1 MNTSVE
7 IRRVDSKS
15 SLKTFIDFQYDLYKD
30 NPYFVPKL
38 FRDEMDTLHKERNAA
53 FEFCDAEYYMAY
65 KNNRL
70 VGRVAAIINHKANNK
85 WGRKMVRFGWFDF
98 IDDKEVSGA
107 LLAKVEEY
115 GRQKG
120 MTEIVGPLGFTDLD
134 CEGML
139 TDGFDQIGTLATSYN
154 YEYYPK
160 HIDAM
165 AGFEKDNDYL
175 EFKIY
180 IPEGIPER
188 LIKLS
193 SMIQDRY
200 NLHVKKVTKKEV
212 FEGGYGKKIFNIIND
227 TFKDLYGYS
236 ELSDKQIDQYIKAY
250 FPLIDLNLVT
260 LIEDRNHDNKLVG
273 VAITLPSM
281 SYALQKCRRGRLFP
295 FGWYHILQAIKC
307 HKTNMVDLLLLG
319 ILPEYR
325 PKGANALMFSD
336 LIPRYIDYGFE
347 WAESQVEME
356 TNKGVQSQWQFFK
369 TENHKK
375 RRCYKK
381 TI

>member
-38 FRDEMDTLHKERNAA
+38 FRDEIDTLHKKRNAA

-65 KNNRL
+65 KDNRL

-98 IDDKEVSGA
+98 IDDKEVSSA

-115 GRQKG
+115 GRKKG
-120 MTEIVGPLGFTDLD
+120 MTEMVGPLGFTDLD

-154 YEYYPK
+154 YDYYPK
-160 HIDAM
+160 HINTM

-180 IPEGIPER
+180 IPDGVPER

-260 LIEDRNHDNKLVG
+260 LIEDRNHDNKIVG
-273 VAITLPSM
+273 VAITLPSV

-295 FGWYHILQAIKC
+295 FGWYHILQAIKR

-381 TI
+381 SI

>member
-65 KNNRL
+65 KDNCL

>member
-1 MNTSVE
+1 
-7 IRRVDSKS
+7 
-15 SLKTFIDFQYDLYKD
+15 
-30 NPYFVPKL
+30 
-38 FRDEMDTLHKERNAA
+38 
-53 FEFCDAEYYMAY
+53 
-65 KNNRL
+65 
-70 VGRVAAIINHKANNK
+70 
-85 WGRKMVRFGWFDF
+85 MVRFGWFDF

>member
-65 KNNRL
+65 KDNRL

-160 HIDAM
+160 HIDAI

-273 VAITLPSM
+273 AAITLPSM

>member
-65 KNNRL
+65 KDNSL

>member
-65 KNNRL
+65 KDNRL

-273 VAITLPSM
+273 AAITLPSM

>member
-160 HIDAM
+160 HIDVM

>member
-65 KNNRL
+65 KDNRL

-336 LIPRYIDYGFE
+336 LIPRYINYGFE

>member
-65 KNNRL
+65 KDNRL